1 MLTTHYMDEA
11 HVLCDRIAIMDQG
24 QLIALDTPSE
34 LVKNLQSDSTVQF
47 RFKSEAGDVNLLDI
61 SGVKQLGNH
70 KDVYV
75 LYTDDLQTTLTS
87 LITFASEKQLQLM
100 DLQTRTATLEDVFIH
115 MTGRSLREG

>member
-24 QLIALDTPSE
+24 QLIALDTPTE
-34 LVKNLQSDSTVQF
+34 LVKNLQSDNAVQF
-47 RFKSEAGDVNLLDI
+47 RFQSEPGDVNLLDI
-61 SGVKQLGNH
+61 SGVKQVGNQ

-87 LITFASEKQLQLM
+87 LIILASEKQLQLM

>member
-1 MLTTHYMDEA
+1 MDEA

-34 LVKNLQSDSTVQF
+34 LVKNLQSDSAVQF
-47 RFKSEAGDVNLLDI
+47 RFQAEESDVNLLDI
-61 SGVKQLGNH
+61 AGVKQVGNH
-70 KDVYV
+70 KDVNV

-87 LITFASEKQLQLM
+87 LITLASEKQLQLM

>member
-24 QLIALDTPSE
+24 QLIALDTPTE
-34 LVKNLQSDSTVQF
+34 LVKNLQSDNAVQF
-47 RFKSEAGDVNLLDI
+47 RFQSEPGDVNLLDI
-61 SGVKQLGNH
+61 SGVKQVGNQ

-87 LITFASEKQLQLM
+87 LITLASEKQLQLM